1 MTEVVTYIRV
11 NINGKWTNLGIV
23 ADESEIDEHFD
34 FVEDLLNKKQQI
46 NNLKTEILKINNDA
60 INSGNEDQMA
70 ITGQVIE
77 VLENTIVDDWR
88 VEE

>member
-1 MTEVVTYIRV
+1 MTEVVTYLRV

-23 ADESEIDEHFD
+23 AEENDIQEHFE
-34 FVEDLLNKKQQI
+34 FVEGLLKQKQQI

-60 INSGNEDQMA
+60 VNSDNEEQME
-70 ITGQVIE
+70 ITGRVIE

>member
-1 MTEVVTYIRV
+1 MTEVVTYLRV

-23 ADESEIDEHFD
+23 ANESEIDEHFN

-60 INSGNEDQMA
+60 VNSGNEDQMA
-70 ITGQVIE
+70 ITGRVIE
-77 VLENTIVDDWR
+77 VLENSFDDWR
-88 VEE
+88 VD